1 MKHIVLLSII
11 ITISCMQCGCALLFV
26 PAHDIKNATLNNK
39 SCWPNEPNTYKQP
52 LRVIDKTAAV
62 LPFGAESRPL
72 FPLSPN
78 DVFLGLIPGVL
89 FVSGEYEPD
98 FGPQFSFALALTTE
112 LQVANVFRDVSFND
126 TTGNSDFI
134 VSGTVLDVARKE
146 TIFMYGVSVLAAPLW
161 FILPMGS
168 FSNDLSVQITCT
180 DVKTGN
186 LIFSKVYT
194 GPEYHEVIWLYFIKP
209 KKCNYGE
216 MIQGIYKQFVEELR
230 AKLAESMVTTPA
242 EQVRP

>member
-1 MKHIVLLSII
+1 MKRIVLLSII
-11 ITISCMQCGCALLFV
+11 ITISCMQCGCALFI
-26 PAHDIKNATLNNK
+26 AAAQDINKATLNNE

-62 LPFGAESRPL
+62 LPFGAESRPV

-78 DVFLGLIPGVL
+78 DVFLCLIPGVL

-98 FGPQFSFALALTTE
+98 FGPQFSFARALTTE
-112 LQVANVFRDVSFND
+112 LQVANVFREVSFND
-126 TTGNSDFI
+126 TTGKSDFI

-146 TIFMYGVSVLAAPLW
+146 TMFMYGVSVLAAPLW
-161 FILPMGS
+161 FILPIGS
-168 FSNDLSVQITCT
+168 VSHDLSVQITCT

-186 LIFSKVYT
+186 IIFSKVYT
-194 GPEYHEVIWLYFIKP
+194 SPEYHKLVWLYYKP

-230 AKLAESMVTTPA
+230 AKLAESIVTSPA